1 MSEESLTLYKLMIL
15 FMLDN
20 LDFPLTNSQ
29 LSEFFVNH
37 GYTSYFH
44 LQQAISELVESE
56 FVRTETIRNT
66 TNYHL
71 MESGKEALSMFH
83 TQISEPIKK
92 DILDYFAEKKYQL
105 RKEVEMCIRD
115 RPGTS
120 YFFKNSSNV
129 ISLRK
134 LLASFAHSR
143 TISAFGHGCTDSISS
158 IQIP

>member
-71 MESGKEALSMFH
+71 ME
-83 TQISEPIKK
+83 KK
-92 DILDYFAEKKYQL
+92 HFQCSTPRFLNRSKRIFLIILPKKNTSSEKKW
-105 RKEVEMCIRD
+105 
-115 RPGTS
+115 
-120 YFFKNSSNV
+120 
-129 ISLRK
+129 ISLP
-134 LLASFAHSR
+134 
-143 TISAFGHGCTDSISS
+143 TITPSKRNGENIW
-158 IQIP
+158 